1 MARPRTLSVALI
13 GFALALCA
21 GANADG
27 LPARNQRHRVGR
39 SLRVAAEHS
48 NDACHEG
55 ETQSLDAHFGRHAY
69 LDIRNESRGDGEPFT
84 GHASAGLPVRPP
96 AIVPPAEA
104 EVLAFPPASAAPAPP
119 FRGGVRGRAPPS
131 SSR

>member
-1 MARPRTLSVALI
+1 MPRLRTLTVALI

-39 SLRVAAEHS
+39 SLRVAADHS

-69 LDIRNESRGDGEPFT
+69 LDLRNESRGDGGPFT
-84 GHASAGLPVRPP
+84 GAFLPPRPP
-96 AIVPPAEA
+96 E
-104 EVLAFPPASAAPAPP
+104 PAPP
-119 FRGGVRGRAPPS
+119 ADPAALVSPPSSAPPTLLSGGGVRGRAPPAS
-131 SSR
+131 SL